1 MTCGTGAVPAIGAS
15 LLQPGTVHEEV
26 SMSVRG
32 IRRLLAVG
40 VSTTL
45 LLTVVGVAPVAACDQ
60 GCTPGY
66 WKNHTESWVGYNP
79 NQTLAQAGFIIPS
92 PLASFG
98 TVKLIDALQGGG
110 GPGLDGAAKILFR
123 AAAASLLN
131 GAALAGPPDYHFW
144 TPLEI
149 LNGQGTRFTGVN
161 QILAMTPLTRQVMLD
176 YAAELDYI
184 NNLGCPLN

>member
-1 MTCGTGAVPAIGAS
+1 MRMG
-15 LLQPGTVHEEV
+15 
-26 SMSVRG
+26 G

-40 VSTTL
+40 VSTIL

-66 WKNHTESWVGYNP
+66 WKNHTESWVQFSP
-79 NQTLAQAGFIIPS
+79 NQTLAGAGFVIPNQ
-92 PLASFG
+92 LASFR

-123 AAAASLLN
+123 AAVASLLN
-131 GAALAGPPDYHFW
+131 AAALNAPDPYAYHFW
-144 TPLEI
+144 TPNEI
-149 LNGQGTRFTGVN
+149 LNGQAPRFTGVN
-161 QILAMTPLTRQVMLD
+161 QILTSLD
-176 YAAELDYI
+176 RSAYLNYAAELDYI

>member
-1 MTCGTGAVPAIGAS
+1 M
-15 LLQPGTVHEEV
+15 
-26 SMSVRG
+26 SMRG
-32 IRRLLAVG
+32 IRRLVAVG
-40 VSTTL
+40 VSTML

-66 WKNHTESWVGYNP
+66 WKNHTESWVQFSP
-79 NQTLAQAGFIIPS
+79 TQTLASAGFVIPS
-92 PLASFG
+92 QLSAFR
-98 TVKLIDALQGGG
+98 TVKLIDALQYGG

-123 AAAASLLN
+123 AAVASLLN

-144 TPLEI
+144 TASEI

-161 QILAMTPLTRQVMLD
+161 QILAMTPLTRQMLLD

>member
-1 MTCGTGAVPAIGAS
+1 M
-15 LLQPGTVHEEV
+15 
-26 SMSVRG
+26 SMRG

-40 VSTTL
+40 VSTIL
-45 LLTVVGVAPVAACDQ
+45 LLTVVGVAPAAACDQ

-66 WKNHTESWVGYNP
+66 WKNHTESWVTYAP
-79 NQTLAQAGFIIPS
+79 DQTLAGAGFVIPNQLS
-92 PLASFG
+92 AFR

-123 AAAASLLN
+123 AAVASLLN
-131 GAALAGPPDYHFW
+131 AAALSGPPAYHFW
-144 TPLEI
+144 TPAEI
-149 LNGQGTRFTGVN
+149 LNGQGARFTGVN

>member
-1 MTCGTGAVPAIGAS
+1 MLAS
-15 LLQPGTVHEEV
+15 
-26 SMSVRG
+26 SSR
-32 IRRLLAVG
+32 
-40 VSTTL
+40 
-45 LLTVVGVAPVAACDQ
+45 
-60 GCTPGY
+60 
-66 WKNHTESWVGYNP
+66 
-79 NQTLAQAGFIIPS
+79 AQ
-92 PLASFG
+92 LASFR
-98 TVKLIDALQGGG
+98 TVTLIDALQGGG

-123 AAAASLLN
+123 AAVASLLN

-144 TPLEI
+144 TPAEI